1 MLYKVK
7 LKGMNSYET
16 RLNDLKKLA
25 LQLDN
30 GEVNRDIENFI
41 VKWLETYRKISKL
54 ISNLLI
60 ESSFKMHVLSVYLN
74 IDMLFKSKIFA

>member
-1 MLYKVK
+1 MIYKVK

-25 LQLDN
+25 LELDN

-41 VKWLETYRKISKL
+41 VKWLETYRNISKL
-54 ISNLLI
+54 KCNFLI
-60 ESSFKMHVLSVYLN
+60 ESSLKMHVLSVYLN
-74 IDMLFKSKIFA
+74 TDIFG

>member
-1 MLYKVK
+1 LIYKVK

-25 LQLDN
+25 LELDN

-54 ISNLLI
+54 KCNLLI
-60 ESSFKMHVLSVYLN
+60 ESSLKMHVLSVYLN
-74 IDMLFKSKIFA
+74 TDIFG

>member
-1 MLYKVK
+1 MIYKVK

-25 LQLDN
+25 LELDN

-54 ISNLLI
+54 KCNLLI
-60 ESSFKMHVLSVYLN
+60 ESSLKMHVLSVCLN
-74 IDMLFKSKIFA
+74 TDIIG